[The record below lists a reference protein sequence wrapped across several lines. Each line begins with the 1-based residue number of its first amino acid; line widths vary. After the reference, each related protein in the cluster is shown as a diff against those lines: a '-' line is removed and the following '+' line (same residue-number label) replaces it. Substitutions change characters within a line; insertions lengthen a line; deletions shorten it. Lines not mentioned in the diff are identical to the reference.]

1 MDNFLK
7 IKERIMESRN
17 ILITSHVNPDGD
29 AIGSGLALMKG
40 IEKLNKNCNVR
51 FVLQDKT
58 PDRIKF
64 LKLEKRAEI
73 YNPQE
78 KYIFDLAVCVDSATL
93 ERTGTVKELIENCE
107 KINIDHHISNPC
119 YGQLNYVE
127 DISSTSEVVYK
138 FLKFTE
144 TEIDIDMAE
153 ALYTGLVNDTGN
165 FKHSNATEKTF
176 QMAGDLVSIGVNNS
190 KVVREFLNTKSMAA
204 IKLLGQ
210 AMYEMKFDEEK
221 KLVYFFLSYK
231 DMQKVNGRKEDTE
244 EIVETLVSYEK
255 AEVSLFLRE
264 DKPGVIKGSM
274 RSKYDVNVNE
284 IASIFGGGGHI
295 KASGFTSTLPHE
307 EIIKKV
313 LEKL

>member
-73 YNPQE
+73 YNSQE

-93 ERTGTVKELIENCE
+93 ERTGAVKELIENCE

-176 QMAGDLVSIGVNNS
+176 QMAGDLVSIGVDNS

-221 KLVYFFLSYK
+221 KLVYFFLSYE

>member
-93 ERTGTVKELIENCE
+93 ERTGAVKELIENCE

-176 QMAGDLVSIGVNNS
+176 QMAGDLVSIGVDNS

>member
-1 MDNFLK
+1 
-7 IKERIMESRN
+7 
-17 ILITSHVNPDGD
+17 
-29 AIGSGLALMKG
+29 
-40 IEKLNKNCNVR
+40 
-51 FVLQDKT
+51 
-58 PDRIKF
+58 
-64 LKLEKRAEI
+64 
-73 YNPQE
+73 
-78 KYIFDLAVCVDSATL
+78 
-93 ERTGTVKELIENCE
+93 
-107 KINIDHHISNPC
+107 
-119 YGQLNYVE
+119 
-127 DISSTSEVVYK
+127 
-138 FLKFTE
+138 
-144 TEIDIDMAE
+144 
-153 ALYTGLVNDTGN
+153 
-165 FKHSNATEKTF
+165 
-176 QMAGDLVSIGVNNS
+176 MAGDLVSIGVDNS

-221 KLVYFFLSYK
+221 KLVYFFLSYE

>member
-93 ERTGTVKELIENCE
+93 ERTGAVKELIENCE

-119 YGQLNYVE
+119 YGQLDYVE

-176 QMAGDLVSIGVNNS
+176 QMAGDLVSIGVDNS
-190 KVVREFLNTKSMAA
+190 KIVREFLNTKSMAA

>member
-176 QMAGDLVSIGVNNS
+176 QMAGDLVSIGVDNS
-190 KVVREFLNTKSMAA
+190 KIVREFLNTKSMAA

>member
-7 IKERIMESRN
+7 IKERIMESKN

-93 ERTGTVKELIENCE
+93 ERTGAVKELIENCE

-176 QMAGDLVSIGVNNS
+176 QMAGDLVSIGVDNS

-221 KLVYFFLSYK
+221 KLVYFFLSYE

>member
-176 QMAGDLVSIGVNNS
+176 QMAGDLVSIGVDNS

-221 KLVYFFLSYK
+221 KLVYFFLSYE

>member
-221 KLVYFFLSYK
+221 KLVYFFLSYE